1 MPIYVYK
8 AKDTK
13 KSCDY
18 CRKDFDILQDINE
31 KPPARCPQCGTPVEK
46 IITGFSTGFSKTG
59 FDQKAKDKGFHK
71 LKRKDKGVFEK
82 EY

>member
-8 AKDTK
+8 TADNT

-18 CRKDFDILQDINE
+18 FKDGFDVLQGMEE
-31 KPPARCPQCGTPVEK
+31 KPLAKCPQCGAPVKK